1 MLRTLPR
8 RAWALLFALVTF
20 AVVVLS
26 VVFWAN
32 ASGRAGSQRGLVI
45 RSELKQPTIVRL
57 ADGQEQTLS
66 PERREYTF
74 VIKRENFPS
83 AIGVYMPGGDR
94 LFEREF
100 AYAYF
105 ADAEFRL
112 SYDERGFYPTT
123 ELRDRSATPVH

>member
-1 MLRTLPR
+1 MPGSLPR
-8 RAWALLFALVTF
+8 RAWALLFALVVF
-20 AVVVLS
+20 AIVVLS

-45 RSELKQPTIVRL
+45 HSELTEPTIVRL
-57 ADGQEQTLS
+57 ADGREQMLG

-74 VIKRENFPS
+74 VIKREDFPS
-83 AIGVYMPGGDR
+83 VIGVYMPAGDR

-105 ADAEFRL
+105 AGAEFRL
-112 SYDERGFYPTT
+112 SYDARGFYPTT
-123 ELRDRSATPVH
+123 ELRDRSPTPAP